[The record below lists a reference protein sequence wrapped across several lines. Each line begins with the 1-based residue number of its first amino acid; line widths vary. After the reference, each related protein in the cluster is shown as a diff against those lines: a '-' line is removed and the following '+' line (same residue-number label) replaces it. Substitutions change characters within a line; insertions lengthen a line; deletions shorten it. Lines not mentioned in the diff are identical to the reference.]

1 MSSDIEEIAPKLSS
15 RLEAIAFASDEA
27 ITIAKKPLPN
37 DTGCEFIPL
46 HSPEHNKMSRSKLMK
61 SSDNVPNNV
70 NAGNGGGGVDGGA
83 VNQSFSTSESI
94 ASVHVDAGT
103 NNDDDDD
110 DDVNENISDDTSL
123 ASSIVVRRNSVT
135 MTKPNENDVKAPTS
149 TSTTIKKKHLWHG
162 ASLVVW
168 PAVDLNSLIQ
178 QTIIRCTDTCDGKQN
193 IQTAT
198 VDATSDFIEY
208 NNFVMCPRLRGSN
221 EIIL

>member
-15 RLEAIAFASDEA
+15 RLEAIAFVSDDA
-27 ITIAKKPLPN
+27 ITVAKKPLPK

-46 HSPEHNKMSRSKLMK
+46 HSPEHKKMSRSKLMK

-70 NAGNGGGGVDGGA
+70 NAGNGSGGVDGGA

-110 DDVNENISDDTSL
+110 DDDVNENISDDTSL
-123 ASSIVVRRNSVT
+123 ASSVVVRRNSVT

-149 TSTTIKKKHLWHG
+149 TSTTIKKKHL
-162 ASLVVW
+162 
-168 PAVDLNSLIQ
+168 
-178 QTIIRCTDTCDGKQN
+178 
-193 IQTAT
+193 
-198 VDATSDFIEY
+198 
-208 NNFVMCPRLRGSN
+208 
-221 EIIL
+221 